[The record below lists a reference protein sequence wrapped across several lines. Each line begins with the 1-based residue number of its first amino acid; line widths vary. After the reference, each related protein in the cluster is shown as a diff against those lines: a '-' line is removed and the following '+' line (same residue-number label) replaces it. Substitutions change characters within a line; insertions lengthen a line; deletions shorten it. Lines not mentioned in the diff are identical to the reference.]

1 MPGIDEPFR
10 TLFCDPGEDFG
21 WCLGRGTTLL
31 AAGTEKM
38 HPFSLEIWDALFE
51 PDISYLCQ
59 PDVAGLL
66 RDEVFDFEMEQSE
79 NRIGRIVCEDFKIYP
94 WAARQLSWNP
104 VRTARVI
111 GKIELMCEKADV
123 ELVMQPA
130 AIKKAAQAAGAEELF
145 YFPLHENRHQN
156 DAILH
161 YTWYIS
167 TQLLKIPLKMGN
179 QYEGQ
184 PG

>member
-10 TLFCDPGEDFG
+10 TLYADPGEDFG

-38 HPFSLEIWDALFE
+38 HPFSLEIWDALFD

-59 PDVAGLL
+59 PDVGGLI
-66 RDEVFDFEMEQSE
+66 RDEVASE
-79 NRIGRIVCEDFKIYP
+79 TSLGPNQCRIGRIVCEDFKIYP

-111 GKIELMCEKADV
+111 GKIELMCEKANV
-123 ELVMQPA
+123 ELVLQPA
-130 AIKKAAQAAGAEELF
+130 AIKKAAIAAGAEELF
-145 YFPLHENRHQN
+145 YYPLHENRHQN

-161 YTWYIS
+161 YTFF
-167 TQLLKIPLKMGN
+167 TCTKLLGLHMPVSA
-179 QYEGQ
+179 QSEDQ
-184 PG
+184 R